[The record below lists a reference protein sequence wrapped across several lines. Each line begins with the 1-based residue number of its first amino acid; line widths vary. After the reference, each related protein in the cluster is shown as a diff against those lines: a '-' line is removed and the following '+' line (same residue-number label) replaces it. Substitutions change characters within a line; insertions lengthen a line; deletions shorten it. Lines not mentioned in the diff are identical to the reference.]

1 MYKRILKKDLLRKK
15 TMNIILLIFIT
26 LSAMFMASSGN
37 NLISVMSA
45 TDRYIEKAGV
55 KDYIIM
61 SMSDMENDD
70 KIESFLNNS
79 ENVEDWF
86 VDRLI
91 YISPDKIMRENQQKL
106 ISGSDNAMFFDI
118 VTTKQQNFFDDK
130 NNQITEI
137 PKGEVYVSQK
147 YLNYVKLKS
156 GDKILCEIGN
166 MKKEFVIAGSVKDA
180 TMGSTM
186 MGATRILINDDDFN
200 EIAKLPDNS
209 FALMYSI
216 DASDLDKFTIEANK
230 GNFNRI
236 VDITIPLVKLTYI
249 MDTILALML
258 FIVSI
263 CLIII
268 SIVVLRFTVS
278 FTVSEEFREI
288 GIMKAIGITPGKI
301 RGLYI
306 VKYLVISSVGA
317 VLGYVL
323 SIPVSRYLISQV
335 STNIVIEKT
344 YSADIAGIAAV
355 MLMIGIIMLFCY
367 QSTKIVKK
375 YSPIDAIRN
384 GTTGERFKKKGL
396 IRMSKSPFRAVVFMA
411 INDILS
417 SFRRFATMTAVFTL
431 GIIVIII
438 PLNTINTLKSDN
450 LLYWFGL
457 APCDYF
463 ISNESMIFQ
472 AVNTERGEI
481 EKAVS
486 KTKERLKNAG
496 IDAEVFWQ
504 VMLKSRIAYEGN
516 TLNISLHQYT
526 GTTLEK
532 NAFIEGS
539 APKNANEIAVAH
551 LTADTLGIKVGDRV
565 KLMIGDMED
574 SFIVTAIFQ
583 SMMDQGMGA
592 LISEKYML
600 DYKNS
605 TGALAMQLLIN
616 NGEKDIERIKEI
628 FSESIVQKPEEYIN
642 GLIGGISDMIRGPQ
656 IAITVIVILV
666 NILVA
671 VLMAKSFITKEKS
684 EIGLLKS
691 IGFSNKAVI
700 SWQMTRVGIIL
711 IISMILGII
720 LSEPLGQLTSG
731 AVFKMMGASSIEFD
745 VNYLEVYI
753 LYPLIIFIG
762 TMAASFLAILSVRKI
777 NPRDTGNIE

>member
-37 NLISVMSA
+37 NLISVISA

-61 SMSDMENDD
+61 SMSDIENDG
-70 KIESFLNNS
+70 KIESFLNGS

-91 YISPDKIMRENQQKL
+91 YISPEKITRENQQKL

-118 VTTKQQNFFDDK
+118 VTTKQQNFFDNK

-137 PKGEVYVSQK
+137 TKGEVYVSQK
-147 YLNYVKLKS
+147 YLDYVKLKP

-166 MKKEFVIAGSVKDA
+166 IKKEFVIAGSVKDA

-317 VLGYVL
+317 ALGYVL

-344 YSADIAGIAAV
+344 YSSDIAGIAAV

-481 EKAVS
+481 EKVVN

-504 VMLKSRIAYEGN
+504 VMLKSRIAYEDN

-551 LTADTLGIKVGDRV
+551 LTADTLGIKVGDMV

-762 TMAASFLAILSVRKI
+762 TMTASFLAILSVRKI